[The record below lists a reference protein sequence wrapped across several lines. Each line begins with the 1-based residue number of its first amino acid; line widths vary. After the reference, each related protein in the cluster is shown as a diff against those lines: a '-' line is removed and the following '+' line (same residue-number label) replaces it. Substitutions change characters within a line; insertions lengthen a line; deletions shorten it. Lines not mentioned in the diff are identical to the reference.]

1 MQKVQCAATDNRG
14 VVESECFGLD
24 HHTMPQ
30 TTPCHQQSSGA
41 IVLHFLPRGLNLQLS
56 EALLKQRQTQRISQ
70 FEAVK
75 GKGAGLA

>member
-1 MQKVQCAATDNRG
+1 
-14 VVESECFGLD
+14 
-24 HHTMPQ
+24 
-30 TTPCHQQSSGA
+30 
-41 IVLHFLPRGLNLQLS
+41 LNLQLS